1 MILRIMV
8 SFIYDYFIRK
18 LQKNFQIANG
28 HQENNSNFSY
38 AFLNYLLT
46 FEKQILHLR
55 WVLWKKYIYWKHLL
69 LDVNKVVIMLLLFSI
84 LLMIMTYKMSNVQ
97 KTPPRYNSTWSI
109 YGSITHKQAAAS
121 STREVY
127 IRYSLK
133 LCNQNPSMWV
143 RVVNIYFILFI

>member
-1 MILRIMV
+1 MAIKKIFLIYIHIIVMLRCFVCIFELSPYFWETNPTFKV
-8 SFIYDYFIRK
+8 S
-18 LQKNFQIANG
+18 
-28 HQENNSNFSY
+28 
-38 AFLNYLLT
+38 
-46 FEKQILHLR
+46 
-55 WVLWKKYIYWKHLL
+55 VVKKIYWKHLL

-143 RVVNIYFILFI
+143 RVVNIYFIVFI